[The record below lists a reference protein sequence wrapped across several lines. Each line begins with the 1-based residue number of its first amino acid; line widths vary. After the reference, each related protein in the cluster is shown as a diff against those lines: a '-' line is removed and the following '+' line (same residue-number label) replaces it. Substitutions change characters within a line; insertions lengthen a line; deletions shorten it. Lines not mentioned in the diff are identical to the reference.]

1 VHSTLTYQRP
11 IVHGALLNKLP
22 AYEIQGKELQ
32 WFCSYLFNRNHV
44 VQNRNQYS
52 NAEPVFCGVPQ
63 GSILGPLLF
72 ILFINDFTE
81 RLKHSTVLMY
91 ADDTVL
97 YVSNKKPAEIERCLN
112 QDMKNVF
119 SYFQENELIINMRK
133 GKTKIMLFR
142 ISKRVKFATSKPE
155 NKLYN
160 KL

>member
-1 VHSTLTYQRP
+1 MKYRERNFNGSAAIYSIETTLFKIETNIRM
-11 IVHGALLNKLP
+11 
-22 AYEIQGKELQ
+22 
-32 WFCSYLFNRNHV
+32 
-44 VQNRNQYS
+44 QN
-52 NAEPVFCGVPQ
+52 
-63 GSILGPLLF
+63 L
-72 ILFINDFTE
+72 LFINDFTE

-119 SYFQENELIINMRK
+119 SYFQENELIINMKK

-142 ISKRVKFATSKPE
+142 ISKRVKDAGEVRYFATSKPE

>member
-1 VHSTLTYQRP
+1 
-11 IVHGALLNKLP
+11 
-22 AYEIQGKELQ
+22 
-32 WFCSYLFNRNHV
+32 
-44 VQNRNQYS
+44 
-52 NAEPVFCGVPQ
+52 
-63 GSILGPLLF
+63 
-72 ILFINDFTE
+72 
-81 RLKHSTVLMY
+81 MY

-142 ISKRVKFATSKPE
+142 ISKRVKDAGEVRYFATSKPE